1 MGPEELSNIFPMVK
15 RKKQTRRKKRTFNE
29 KKQFLTEVR
38 TGTNKALNRALNK
51 KGGFQKFLGKKV
63 LPTLINL
70 ERNAIGN
77 IPIVGKALKKL
88 VFDPK
93 K

>member
-1 MGPEELSNIFPMVK
+1 MEPEELSNIFPMVK

-29 KKQFLTEVR
+29 KKQFLNEVR

-70 ERNAIGN
+70 ERNVMGN
-77 IPIVGKALKKL
+77 IPVVGKSLRKL
-88 VFDPK
+88 AFDSR
-93 K
+93 